1 MTALNI
7 LFRCSQLGKLMTE
20 PRNKTEKLSETAKSL
35 CFELFIEHK
44 YGRRKQVTSKYIE
57 KGIAVEEAGITSYNI
72 HLVQTTGQRVV
83 LQKNTERRSND
94 YITGEPD
101 IITPQ
106 LADVKSSWDIFTFMD
121 AKYGKLNK
129 DYFWQLQ
136 GYMMLFGHEEADLV
150 YTLQNTPDEI
160 IERETRYRICQENEF
175 KFDDMP
181 FEDRIFLINVKRDD
195 EALQAIKEKVI
206 FAREFI
212 NEKFIL

>member
-7 LFRCSQLGKLMTE
+7 LFHCSQLGKLMTE

-35 CFELFIEHK
+35 CLELFIEHT
-44 YGRRKQVTSKYIE
+44 YGRRKQITSKYME

-160 IERETRYRICQENEF
+160 IERETRYRTCQENEF

-181 FEDRIFLINVKRDD
+181 LEDRIFLKNVKRDD
-195 EALQAIKEKVI
+195 DAIQAIKEKVI

-212 NEKFIL
+212 TNTYLK